1 MTSPLSAESPRR
13 HAAPA
18 IWDDLLAHRF
28 EAIESALPDLLAPQ
42 DAEGGARALAL
53 LAPPQALSI
62 NALWQALAAWQQQ
75 APQADAPLLL
85 AALVWD
91 RIAVDL
97 RGSGWTSSVGEGA
110 WSSVHAAQTALF
122 VHAIALADRG
132 PLSWPLLHQL
142 MRSVA
147 AFGVPVWMSD
157 WMHDGFHPADGAG
170 PWRDMQALLGAWMAD
185 APRLP
190 DLPAQ
195 MPASW
200 SAAVPPPPELDEEG
214 DPIASDEASPQPA
227 LAWLQMGL
235 QAAGHALPLLDTYA
249 RLRTPR
255 WGGSHEEILALA
267 DGPLAEGLDASQR
280 NQLRMIV
287 WLDAIDVDSID
298 TDDRNAVQQAFARGM
313 ELLAQPQSALE
324 RTGIYLQLA
333 ELASRVDNTDMA
345 AAYYAQAADPSVP
358 RGFDDHQL
366 MRMLHAA
373 AATGMG
379 EWLAPVVARQ
389 WRNSAW
395 AAVMQ
400 GVLRDTG
407 WCGVTP
413 DAAQAEA
420 AWRHAAALM
429 AVPAPGADCPF
440 NDVYYAFD
448 ESLQHT
454 ALLHMAQVGAE
465 LGFPE
470 MQAALGYHY
479 FEHAPSYDPALAIQ
493 WYRRAAEQDS
503 GRALYNLSLVYDR
516 GLEEGGIAGLGTDE
530 LVHLSNACE
539 LRCLELAATEEE
551 WGERLQRRVRSCV
564 AGAGYYLRTQVPA
577 EGRLPRLLDTLE
589 FWGGQAWTQAAWMLA
604 QYYAAR
610 SEVEFDRA
618 VFWAERACAQQPDE
632 EEVLAL
638 RTTLQRG
645 LFGSRRY
652 RQALERVSDGLPAR

>member
-1 MTSPLSAESPRR
+1 MTSPLSAETPRR
-13 HAAPA
+13 LAVPA

-28 EAIESALPDLLAPQ
+28 DAIQSALPELLAAQ
-42 DAEGGARALAL
+42 DAKHGARSLAL
-53 LAPPQALSI
+53 LAPPPLLPI
-62 NALWQALAAWQQQ
+62 NALWQALTVWQRQ
-75 APQADAPLLL
+75 APQADEPLLL

-91 RIAVDL
+91 RIALDA

-122 VHAIALADRG
+122 IHAIALADRG
-132 PLSWPLLHQL
+132 PLCWPLLHQL

-157 WMHDGFHPADGAG
+157 WMHDGYHPADSAG
-170 PWRDMQALLGAWMAD
+170 PWRDMQALLGAWMAE

-190 DLPAQ
+190 ALPAQ
-195 MPASW
+195 MPAAW
-200 SAAVPPPPELDEEG
+200 AAAIPPPPELDEEG
-214 DPIASDEASPQPA
+214 DPIEADATSPQPA

-235 QAAGHALPLLDTYA
+235 QAAGHGLPLLDTYA

-267 DGPLAEGLDASQR
+267 DGPLAEGLDAAQR
-280 NQLRMIV
+280 NQLRMV
-287 WLDAIDVDSID
+287 AWLDAIDVDSID
-298 TDDRNAVQQAFARGM
+298 TDDHSAVQQAFARGM
-313 ELLAQPQSALE
+313 QLLAQPQSALE

-395 AAVMQ
+395 AAVIQ
-400 GVLRDTG
+400 GLLCDTG
-407 WCGVTP
+407 WCGVTR

-420 AWRHAAALM
+420 AYRHVPELM
-429 AVPAPGADCPF
+429 ALPAPGAECPF
-440 NDVYYAFD
+440 NDVYHAVD
-448 ESLQHT
+448 ETLQHG
-454 ALLHMAQVGAE
+454 ALLHLAQVGAE

-479 FEHAPSYDPALAIQ
+479 FEHAPSYDPVLAIQ
-493 WYRRAAEQDS
+493 WYSRAAEQDS

-516 GLEEGGIAGLGTDE
+516 GLEEGGIAGIGVDE

-539 LRCLELAATEEE
+539 LRCLELAAAEEE
-551 WGERLQRRVRSCV
+551 WNERLQRRVRSCV
-564 AGAGYYLRTQVPA
+564 AGVGHYLRTQVPA
-577 EGRLPRLLDTLE
+577 QGRLPRLLDTLE
-589 FWGGQAWTQAAWMLA
+589 FWAGQDWTQAAWMLA

-610 SEVEFDRA
+610 SDSEFDRA
-618 VFWAERACAQQPDE
+618 VFWAERACAQHAEDE
-632 EEVLAL
+632 DVVAL
-638 RTTLQRG
+638 RSGLQRG